1 MRIKVDE
8 NIPISAGQPFRSAGH
23 DVDTVTLDRGFGDIR
38 AYAPGGHEGIL
49 VLRTADQS
57 PAAVTRDVER
67 LRTEVD
73 LEEAVARYAAGC
85 PRCGASPCRCEF
97 DR

>member
-73 LEEAVARYAAGC
+73 LEELAGC
-85 PRCGASPCRCEF
+85 IAVFRDGELRVRPPRR
-97 DR
+97 